1 MNEEVIKIENETPKN
16 GIMANKYTA
25 TVTIGLQKGYSKN
38 LWAKAEVISKLQEI
52 QNNFIKDKKIYL
64 SAAVSDCDIVLS
76 GQIEPSIKLDF
87 INYPKFP
94 LEEKEFKEGV
104 LFLSTDLMK
113 KLNQNRIVIVFHNNI
128 VMIERIIRK

>member
-1 MNEEVIKIENETPKN
+1 MKHSKN

-113 KLNQNRIVIVFHNNI
+113 KLNQNRIVIVFHNDI
-128 VMIERIIRK
+128 VMLENNPETDSRISK

>member
-1 MNEEVIKIENETPKN
+1 MKQFR
-16 GIMANKYTA
+16 ANKYTA
-25 TVTIGLQKGYSKN
+25 TVTIGLQKGYSKD
-38 LWAKAEVISKLQEI
+38 LWTKAEVITILQEV

-94 LEEKEFKEGV
+94 LEKKEFKESV

-113 KLNQNRIVIVFHNNI
+113 KLNQNRIVIVFHNDI
-128 VMIERIIRK
+128 VMLENNPEIDSRIIS